1 MNTNQNNNEGS
12 DKVTDIILDQ
22 LKNIQCKL
30 DKLNDKVNNIEV
42 NNAKMQECL
51 KLDNDKIEEITRIT
65 NDLSVSKKVILAI
78 GGVVSFVVSI
88 ASNLLGFK

>member
-1 MNTNQNNNEGS
+1 MITYQNNE
-12 DKVTDIILDQ
+12 VTGIILDQ
-22 LKNIQCKL
+22 LKSIQEKL
-30 DKLNDKVNNIEV
+30 DKLNDKVNDMEV